1 MTIRECI
8 RILTRLFV
16 NRVQALQRKT
26 ATQAVLETRFSTLG
40 VTAAQRTA
48 PEVEYNLVQKRQQ
61 YVSVTLVTY
70 TYSYCQVVLV
80 GHLPFATGM

>member
-1 MTIRECI
+1 MYSHPYPPIRESCSGPAKKDG
-8 RILTRLFV
+8 
-16 NRVQALQRKT
+16 NSSG
-26 ATQAVLETRFSTLG
+26 LETRFSTLG

-48 PEVEYNLVQKRQQ
+48 PEVEYTLVQKRQQ

-80 GHLPFATGM
+80 VITSIFLVIVVGV